1 MGNLRKDL
9 LKGNDIAVYFGTFAP
24 LHKGHRDIINK
35 AKRLHDGVVVI
46 TSGYEDDRGCL
57 IGLNLN
63 KRFRYLRETYAD
75 DDLVYVAKLDEI
87 GMPPMPNGW
96 DTWTKDLLDIS
107 LNSIADKDAKLTFYV
122 GEIEYVTELTKR
134 IPNSYKVSLMDRCIV
149 NISATE
155 IRNNP
160 LKHWDKISRVYR
172 RHFSKNILIVGSASG
187 GKTTLVKDLARFFES
202 PFSLEYARSYQ
213 EKYNVNDS
221 ELDVWDYLR
230 LLQGQYTQTGNI
242 INSPSNNG
250 LVFADTNSTVTDVYG
265 EYDLT
270 DKEYKDVFKPI
281 VSQLAEQEK
290 WDLILVIPPVTKYI
304 NDGFRNMNQA
314 DEEFRWEFHNKLM
327 DKLIKNGWE
336 DKIVILDRE
345 PTERDPQGF
354 YTRYEQAK
362 EEIVTRFKLNEL

>member
-1 MGNLRKDL
+1 MSNLNKDL
-9 LKGNDIAVYFGTFAP
+9 LKGKDIAVYFGTFAP

-35 AKRLHDGVVVI
+35 AKRLHDGVVVV
-46 TSGYEDDRGCL
+46 TSGYDGDRGSL

-63 KRFRYLRETYAD
+63 KRFRYLRETFAD
-75 DDLVYVAKLDEI
+75 DDLVFVSKLDET
-87 GMPPMPNGW
+87 GMPPMPSGW
-96 DTWTKDLLDIS
+96 DSWTEKLLEIA
-107 LNSIADKDAKLTFYV
+107 LNSIKDINAKLTFYV
-122 GEIEYVTELTKR
+122 GEPEYVTELTKR
-134 IPNSYKVSLMDRCIV
+134 IPKRYDVSLMDRCII

-172 RHFSKNILIVGSASG
+172 RHFSKNILVVGSASG

-213 EKYNVNDS
+213 EKYNVKDS

-270 DKEYKDVFKPI
+270 DEEYNNVFKPM
-281 VSQLAEQEK
+281 VTQLAEQEK
-290 WDLILVIPPVTKYI
+290 WDLILVIPPVTKYV
-304 NDGFRNMNQA
+304 NDGFRNMNQSN
-314 DEEFRWEFHNKLM
+314 EEFRWEFHNKLM
-327 DKLIKNGWE
+327 DKLIENGWE
-336 DKIVILDRE
+336 DKIVLLDGK
-345 PTERDPQGF
+345 PSKKDPQGF
-354 YTRYEQAK
+354 YARYEQAK
-362 EEIVTRFKLNEL
+362 EVIVNKFGLNNM